1 MKMSKNTWKI
11 ILKVIVTVATAI
23 AGVLGV
29 KAMTSV
35 KGKPGYPNAIRCD
48 ALG

>member
-1 MKMSKNTWKI
+1 MKISKATWKT

-29 KAMTSV
+29 HAM
-35 KGKPGYPNAIRCD
+35 KP
-48 ALG
+48 

>member
-1 MKMSKNTWKI
+1 MKISKDTLKT

-29 KAMTSV
+29 KAMT
-35 KGKPGYPNAIRCD
+35 
-48 ALG
+48 L

>member
-1 MKMSKNTWKI
+1 MKISKDTWKM

-29 KAMTSV
+29 HAMR
-35 KGKPGYPNAIRCD
+35 P
-48 ALG
+48 